1 MHELYSSGLH
11 RNQKVI
17 TVFVGG
23 ASMPSH
29 RQCYAALTMDPE
41 VEAPVLV
48 VPFGGLPFEGAP
60 DDDAAAMMVISQNT
74 PQYVETGFY
83 YRCTRVLGLLLVKVL
98 VQRDFRH
105 KSQSVHSGKGF
116 ADNLTLN

>member
-23 ASMPSH
+23 TIVPSQ
-29 RQCYAALTMDPE
+29 RQCCTAVTMDPE
-41 VEAPVLV
+41 VDAPVLV
-48 VPFGGLPFEGAP
+48 IPFGGLPFEGAE
-60 DDDAAAMMVISQNT
+60 DDNAAALMLISQNT

-98 VQRDFRH
+98 VRRDFRN
-105 KSQSVHSGKGF
+105 KSQTVHSGKGF
-116 ADNLTLN
+116 AENLSLN

>member
-23 ASMPSH
+23 TSIPSE
-29 RQCYAALTMDPE
+29 RQCCAALTMDPE
-41 VEAPVLV
+41 IEAPVLV
-48 VPFGGLPFEGAP
+48 IPFGGLPFE
-60 DDDAAAMMVISQNT
+60 DDEDDNTVGMMMISHNT
-74 PQYVETGFY
+74 PNYLGTGFY

-98 VQRDFRH
+98 VERH
-105 KSQSVHSGKGF
+105 RGTRPEPVQSGRHL
-116 ADNLTLN
+116 ADNLSLN